1 MSVYAS
7 ILLLLLLKGFHN
19 DHSLVISK
27 TMPVYS
33 APAIF
38 WCLLYVAD

>member
-1 MSVYAS
+1 MSVYAG
-7 ILLLLLLKGFHN
+7 ILLLLFKGFHN
-19 DHSLVISK
+19 DHSLVISM

-38 WCLLYVAD
+38 WCLFYVAD